1 MKKKINK
8 KRASGGGRVRPSAFG
23 QNSFNSDGPSYKNI
37 GFNLPH
43 TYAMKSPDSM
53 ISQKMQNIVP
63 QDYFDDGSMVE
74 EDEEET
80 LEEFFARLI
89 KMPLYEQDKKDII
102 DEDEENKEKEEV
114 DEMSAGG
121 VAGVAVPLGLGPDGK
136 KRKNTFNSKSQW
148 YFGGGKIK
156 K

>member
-1 MKKKINK
+1 MKKNK
-8 KRASGGGRVRPSAFG
+8 NKTRASGGGRVRPSAFG

-37 GFNLPH
+37 GFKLPH

-53 ISQKMQNIVP
+53 ISQRMQNTFP
-63 QDYFDDGSMVE
+63 ADYYEDPHMLE
-74 EDEEET
+74 EEEEET
-80 LEEFFARLI
+80 LEEFFARMI
-89 KMPLYEQDKKDII
+89 KMPLTEEDRKII
-102 DEDEENKEKEEV
+102 DEDEEENKEEV
-114 DEMSAGG
+114 DEMNAGG
-121 VAGVAVPLGLGPDGK
+121 VPGVAVPLGLGPDGK